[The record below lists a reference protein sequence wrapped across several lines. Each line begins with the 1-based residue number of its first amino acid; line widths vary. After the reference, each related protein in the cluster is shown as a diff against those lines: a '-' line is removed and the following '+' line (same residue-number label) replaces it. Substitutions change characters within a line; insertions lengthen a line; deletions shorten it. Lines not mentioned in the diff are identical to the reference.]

1 MSLCFCRIL
10 GFQSVLDCCAFIK
23 YGSRSHFYINLLI
36 SVEVQQGLLPKVA
49 VWCCI
54 AYLLVT
60 SLFFSDRS
68 KEPFFFFFLKA
79 YHKSF
84 GQLKLI
90 HANSVC
96 KDYEVER
103 LL

>member
-1 MSLCFCRIL
+1 M
-10 GFQSVLDCCAFIK
+10 
-23 YGSRSHFYINLLI
+23 SHFYINLLI
-36 SVEVQQGLLPKVA
+36 SVEVQHRLLPKVA
-49 VWCCI
+49 IWCCI
-54 AYLLVT
+54 AYLPMT
-60 SLFFSDRS
+60 SSLLFSDSS
-68 KEPFFFFFLKA
+68 KELFIIIIIFRKA

-90 HANSVC
+90 HANSMC